1 MKPILIILTCIIAFS
16 AIGGGTMLLITPDG
30 SSIDLSSSF
39 LKGTPFGNY
48 ALPGLILIM
57 VIGGSQALAA
67 FALLRNKPGAYT
79 FSLIAGIL
87 LLGWMGIQLLL
98 IGPLYWL
105 QFFILG
111 TGLLIILVSIQLKGK
126 AIT

>member
-1 MKPILIILTCIIAFS
+1 MKSLLIILTGAIALS
-16 AIGGGTMLLITPDG
+16 AIAGGTMLLITPDG

-39 LKGTPFGNY
+39 LQGTPFGNY

-57 VIGGSQALAA
+57 VIGGSHALAT
-67 FALLRNKPGAYT
+67 FALLRKTAGAYT
-79 FSLIAGIL
+79 FSIIAGLL
-87 LLGWMGIQLLL
+87 LLGWMGIQILL

-111 TGLLIILVSIQLKGK
+111 AGLLIILVSLQLKGK
-126 AIT
+126 ALT